1 MRPGKFLK
9 SALKCA
15 VGGIGK
21 VAVLLLLIT
30 LGLVGVSV
38 ARRFLAAPEPHV
50 DFTRHAREPHAWET
64 PASDDAD
71 TLRFAVATMV
81 SAEETF
87 ATYRL
92 LAERIGR
99 DVGNQETFVVRPSY
113 VDVREELERGTI
125 DVALV
130 CTGTYVHAL
139 PNKRIR
145 LLVQPEFKEGLA
157 YKCEFIVPARSS
169 YQTIEDLRGSV
180 MAFTDPESNTGCLVP
195 TAMLLRR
202 NLDPRTFFKKVLFTG
217 SHDRSIS
224 AVALGIVDVA
234 SVDSLVLESK
244 LSRDAALAGELR
256 VIWQSEALGP
266 PPVVVRADID
276 RELEDALREAFL
288 TLDEDEDGRAIL
300 QSIGIE
306 RFVEPLPGSYQSVVE
321 MYEYVQQSGDIE
333 WP

>member
-1 MRPGKFLK
+1 
-9 SALKCA
+9 
-15 VGGIGK
+15 
-21 VAVLLLLIT
+21 
-30 LGLVGVSV
+30 
-38 ARRFLAAPEPHV
+38 
-50 DFTRHAREPHAWET
+50 
-64 PASDDAD
+64 
-71 TLRFAVATMV
+71 MV

-113 VDVREELERGTI
+113 VDVREELERSTI

-139 PNKRIR
+139 PNKRIK

-180 MAFTDPESNTGCLVP
+180 MAFTDPGSNTGCLVP
-195 TAMLLRR
+195 TAMLLER
-202 NLDPRTFFKKVLFTG
+202 NLSPGTFFKKVLFTG

-276 RELEDALREAFL
+276 GELEDALREAFL
-288 TLDEDEDGRAIL
+288 TLDEDGRVIL